1 MNCPAISRPLW
12 RLATDSSHYYRQ
24 YWYWGGEAWLRIRGG
39 KMELTSIPDDE
50 WDQVEAEAVKFW
62 DEIASISNRAVN
74 IVGIFRQYNDVMAE
88 AGKPYLC

>member
-1 MNCPAISRPLW
+1 
-12 RLATDSSHYYRQ
+12 
-24 YWYWGGEAWLRIRGG
+24 
-39 KMELTSIPDDE
+39 MELTSIPDDE